1 MADGNVL
8 SGTDATTTRN
18 RRPRRRPSLKQL
30 RWALLLLG
38 PLLVVLIGGYLY
50 LTGGRYVST
59 DNAYVKAEKLTLTT
73 DVAGI
78 VAEVA
83 VRENQQV
90 APGQILF
97 RLDDEPFRLALA
109 QADAELAAVRNDI
122 EAQKANYREKQAE
135 LQLAE
140 ADVAFFEREHRR
152 QAELA
157 ARRVAAEAQLDQ
169 ARHNLD
175 AARLRAASTRQE
187 LNAIVASLGGDP
199 DIPVEAHPRY
209 RAALAARDR
218 AARDLRRTVVRAPFA
233 GIVTNVPNLQP
244 GMYLP
249 ASAPAFSL
257 VATDHVWIE
266 ANPKET
272 DLTNVRPGQKVT
284 VTVDAYPGTTWHGT
298 VESLSPASGAEFALL
313 PAQNTTGNWVKV
325 VQRIPVRIRLEP
337 GPDMPTLRA
346 GMSAEVEIDTGYQR
360 ALPTLIAQALAAVR
374 R

>member
-1 MADGNVL
+1 
-8 SGTDATTTRN
+8 
-18 RRPRRRPSLKQL
+18 
-30 RWALLLLG
+30 
-38 PLLVVLIGGYLY
+38 
-50 LTGGRYVST
+50 
-59 DNAYVKAEKLTLTT
+59 
-73 DVAGI
+73 
-78 VAEVA
+78 
-83 VRENQQV
+83 
-90 APGQILF
+90 
-97 RLDDEPFRLALA
+97 
-109 QADAELAAVRNDI
+109 
-122 EAQKANYREKQAE
+122 
-135 LQLAE
+135 
-140 ADVAFFEREHRR
+140 
-152 QAELA
+152 
-157 ARRVAAEAQLDQ
+157 
-169 ARHNLD
+169 
-175 AARLRAASTRQE
+175 
-187 LNAIVASLGGDP
+187 
-199 DIPVEAHPRY
+199 
-209 RAALAARDR
+209 
-218 AARDLRRTVVRAPFA
+218 
-233 GIVTNVPNLQP
+233 VPNLQP

-337 GPDMPTLRA
+337 GPDMPPLRA